1 MGNIRWAYAL
11 LWMPTGIELRFARFL
26 PIGFRVC
33 APERGHAVT
42 PFTRRCDFGH
52 KIFFNKKLNPGFDSP
67 PRKRSNSK
75 K

>member
-1 MGNIRWAYAL
+1 
-11 LWMPTGIELRFARFL
+11 MPAGIERCPIDSL

-52 KIFFNKKLNPGFDSP
+52 KIFLKKKLAAD
-67 PRKRSNSK
+67 
-75 K
+75 